1 MIRLEHRKKYFELQF
16 DAPSFVEYMA
26 SLGFNFSYTDGV
38 VEFNDADLLDAIIY
52 GVGSF
57 GRFNEEH
64 ANKNLVLLF
73 TIYVN
78 KGGLFDNRVREIL
91 ERGRKREILGM
102 IPHGD
107 RMIGFN

>member
-26 SLGFNFSYTDGV
+26 SLGFNFSHKDGI
-38 VEFNDADLLDAIIY
+38 VEFADADLLDAIIY

-57 GRFNEEH
+57 GRSNEES

-78 KGGLFDNRVREIL
+78 RGDLFNNRIREIQ
-91 ERGRKREILGM
+91 ERGRNCEILGM

-107 RMIGFN
+107 RMIGL